1 MVSSAV
7 LSVAAAGLTGEGL
20 ADTHCLSF
28 KKRIL
33 LCAFS
38 TLEHIA
44 HEKKKQS
51 GMHRLQKRKKKKV
64 VLGANN
70 KHHRL
75 QK

>member
-7 LSVAAAGLTGEGL
+7 LSVAAAGLTGQGL

-51 GMHRLQKRKKKKV
+51 GIDYKSEKKKK
-64 VLGANN
+64 LS
-70 KHHRL
+70 
-75 QK
+75 